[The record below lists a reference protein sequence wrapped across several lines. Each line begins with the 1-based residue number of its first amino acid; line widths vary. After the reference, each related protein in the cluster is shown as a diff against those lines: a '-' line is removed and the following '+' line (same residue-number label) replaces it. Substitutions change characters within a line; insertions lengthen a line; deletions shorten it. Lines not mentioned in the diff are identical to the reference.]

1 MKHDVNIVIDRLIT
15 YNKECKDRV
24 EPEGTQLQRSD
35 ESKLLINE
43 DFKKVVITASLL
55 SMLTEDKD
63 GSYWP
68 LLEQLL
74 NGVDGDISKL
84 VNLYEVIFNMGVDKQ
99 YHPMIKLKEAK
110 AS

>member
-1 MKHDVNIVIDRLIT
+1 MKHDVNIVIDKLIA
-15 YNKECKDRV
+15 YNKECKSRV

-35 ESKLLINE
+35 ESKLLTNE

-74 NGVDGDISKL
+74 DGVGGDVSKL
-84 VNLYEVIFNMGVDKQ
+84 IDLYEVTFNMGMDKQ
-99 YHPMIKLKEAK
+99 YHPAVNLKEVK
-110 AS
+110 AN